1 MDLSAPKQN
10 LSTPL
15 KSTGVNSN
23 FSLKNIDEISFWRV
37 VILVSVAVF
46 ISALLYFFLWIGQ
59 ENEIRN
65 YKKSNKIGVQV
76 QNQNSNKTK
85 TSADLDQERK
95 DDTSTINSILKTYFL
110 KNKKTPETLKELVP
124 DYIKNLP
131 TDPKTKD
138 SYNYKLST
146 DKKSWEVSAVLS
158 NGSSF
163 TVQGP

>member
-15 KSTGVNSN
+15 KSKGVNST
-23 FSLKNIDEISFWRV
+23 FSLKNIDEVSFWRT

-46 ISALLYFFLWIGQ
+46 ISAILYFFLWIGQ

-76 QNQNSNKTK
+76 QNQNSKKPT
-85 TSADLDQERK
+85 ADLDQERK
-95 DDTSTINSILKTYFL
+95 DDTLTINSILKTYFL
-110 KNKKTPETLKELVP
+110 KNKKSPETLKELVP

-163 TVQGP
+163 TAQGP

>member
-15 KSTGVNSN
+15 KSKSVNST
-23 FSLKNIDEISFWRV
+23 FSFKNIDEISFWRV

-76 QNQNSNKTK
+76 QNQNSKKPT
-85 TSADLDQERK
+85 ADLDQERK
-95 DDTSTINSILKTYFL
+95 DDTLTINSILKTYFL
-110 KNKKTPETLKELVP
+110 KNKKSPETLKELVP

-163 TVQGP
+163 TAQGP